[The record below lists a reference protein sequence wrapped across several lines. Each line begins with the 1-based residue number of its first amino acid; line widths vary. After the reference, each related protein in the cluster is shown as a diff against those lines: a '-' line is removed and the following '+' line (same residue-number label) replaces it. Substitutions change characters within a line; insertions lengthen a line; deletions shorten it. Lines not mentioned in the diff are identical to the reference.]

1 MDRSSLFCSVKRFFH
16 KVFSMTVQS
25 IQKRFSRIF
34 PLVLVLA
41 LTSKAEAQR
50 ESIKWIS
57 WESAQDLVKKEP
69 KKLIVDLYTDWCG
82 WCKRM
87 DASTFQ
93 DPRIVRY
100 VNQNFYA
107 IKFNA
112 EQTQDIIFKNKSY
125 KFIPRGTRGYHELAV
140 EIANGQLS
148 YPTVV
153 FIDEDL
159 NTLQPIPGYWDAD
172 DFEMISNYF
181 GGNFYKTTPWSTF
194 QEKFKSSNKK

>member
-1 MDRSSLFCSVKRFFH
+1 
-16 KVFSMTVQS
+16 MTVQS

-69 KKLIVDLYTDWCG
+69 KKLIVDLYTDY
-82 WCKRM
+82 
-87 DASTFQ
+87 DALDKYQ
-93 DPRIVRY
+93 E
-100 VNQNFYA
+100 A
-107 IKFNA
+107 LKFNA

>member
-1 MDRSSLFCSVKRFFH
+1 
-16 KVFSMTVQS
+16 MTVQS

-93 DPRIVRY
+93 DPRIV
-100 VNQNFYA
+100 

>member
-1 MDRSSLFCSVKRFFH
+1 
-16 KVFSMTVQS
+16 MTVQS

-159 NTLQPIPGYWDAD
+159 NTLQPIPGYCDAD